1 MQRFQG
7 KVAIVTGASSGIGKA
22 IALKLGGEGAWVGIN
37 YLSSSDSG
45 AVADLI
51 SQIESRG
58 GRAHGVRA
66 DMGIVAEV
74 RGMFEEISRRFGRL
88 DILVN
93 NAALAIN
100 APLAETTEA
109 QYQEVF
115 NINVR
120 GVLVACQEAATRM
133 SEGGRIINISTS
145 TTALMLPGY
154 GIYDASKA
162 AVEMMTRVLSKEIGK
177 KGVTVN
183 TISPGSTETEQ
194 FRRGKSQELIDS
206 FIKMSSFS
214 RLGRPEDIADAVAL
228 IASEEARWITGQN
241 IRVNG
246 GTT

>member
-1 MQRFQG
+1 
-7 KVAIVTGASSGIGKA
+7 SSGIGKA

-120 GVLVACQEAATRM
+120 GVLVACQ
-133 SEGGRIINISTS
+133 
-145 TTALMLPGY
+145 
-154 GIYDASKA
+154 
-162 AVEMMTRVLSKEIGK
+162 
-177 KGVTVN
+177 
-183 TISPGSTETEQ
+183 
-194 FRRGKSQELIDS
+194 
-206 FIKMSSFS
+206 
-214 RLGRPEDIADAVAL
+214 
-228 IASEEARWITGQN
+228 
-241 IRVNG
+241 
-246 GTT
+246 